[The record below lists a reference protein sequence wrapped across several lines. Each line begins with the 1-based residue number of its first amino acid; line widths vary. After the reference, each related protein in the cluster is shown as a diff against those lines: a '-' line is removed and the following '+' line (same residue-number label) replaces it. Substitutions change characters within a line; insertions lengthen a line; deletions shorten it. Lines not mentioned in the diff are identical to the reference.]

1 MSRENHENLSTADL
15 VAGTEAQRVDP
26 HIGQDARAY
35 QREPLPQDA
44 GRTMRGEYRP
54 AEGDLPMQGEA
65 MQQPT
70 QDMSSH
76 QVEQLAALFP
86 PGVAEDFRNRWD
98 SVQIGFVD
106 DPRQVV
112 RQADELVAQVM
123 KTLAASFAEQRS
135 RLEAGLMQGDQGNTE
150 DLRMA
155 LRGYRSFFQRLL
167 SL

>member
-1 MSRENHENLSTADL
+1 MSREHNENLSTADL
-15 VAGTEAQRVDP
+15 VAGSEAQRVDP
-26 HIGQDARAY
+26 HVGQDARAL

-44 GRTMRGEYRP
+44 GRPMGGEYRP
-54 AEGDLPMQGEA
+54 AEGYAPMQGEA
-65 MQQPT
+65 MQQPA
-70 QDMSSH
+70 QGMAQ

-86 PGVAEDFRNRWD
+86 PDVAADFRNRWD

-106 DPRQVV
+106 DPRQAV

-135 RLEAGLMQGDQGNTE
+135 RLEAGLTQGDQANTE

-155 LRGYRSFFQRLL
+155 LQGYRSFFQRLL